1 MLMKKALLIALTLG
15 LVCVWAVPAMAIDWI
30 AFGGFTVKNMY
41 YKNIDYRNPTF
52 LGGVPG
58 GPARVVSGDSRI
70 NTTFPTFVTS
80 YVTSPAAWADPAR
93 NEEAWWLQMRGDIY
107 IVARASADLQGVF
120 GIEVNS
126 TRFGEQDSQFI
137 SYTGSAGVGSGLAG
151 RWNADAI
158 AIQVKSMYIDFKVPM
173 VPLRLKVGIQPFRL
187 REPVFLY
194 ADAAGVTGNI
204 KIPVGDYIFNIN
216 PFWAVQNHGIFANQS
231 NSFVLGTTI
240 TNVQPTDWTTADDGN
255 FFGVDFNAV
264 IGDIK
269 PGMFFAMQRLG
280 QVYTKNWDL
289 TTWPGIGILDP
300 AEGNQNM
307 WWLGA
312 YVDGKVGPIDFTGD
326 FIYNGGYDQW
336 KNGLI
341 YVADAGGLTP
351 GGTVLGGALPFNAYS
366 KRHEAW
372 ITRSVV
378 AYNLNKFRFGM
389 GFLYAT
395 GDNVSTTDK
404 QEGFMGPYRT
414 ESAKFNDDF
423 VVLTGDWGLR
433 EPYGTQN
440 VGGLFKAW
448 SYTGQ
453 GVWYIRGFADYA
465 VTDWLKLKVNAGYI
479 EDTVKGSYTSALT
492 GVTVGG
498 DEFGGDANNDQ
509 QIGWELDAG
518 VQINIYKN
526 LYLDSAFGYL
536 IGGKALLS
544 QAGGE
549 RAQDPWAWATVLSY
563 VF

>member
-1 MLMKKALLIALTLG
+1 MKKALLIALTLG
-15 LVCVWAVPAMAIDWI
+15 LICAWAVPAMAIDWI
-30 AFGGFTVKNMY
+30 GFGGFTVKNML

-58 GPARVVSGDSRI
+58 GPGRVVSADARI
-70 NTTFPTFVTS
+70 LTTAPNFVTA
-80 YVTSPAAWADPAR
+80 YVLSPTAWADPAR
-93 NEEAWWLQMRGDIY
+93 NEVSWFLQMRGDIY

-126 TRFGEQDSQFI
+126 TRFGEQDTMFSG
-137 SYTGSAGVGSGLAG
+137 YTGSSGVASGLAG

-158 AIQVKSMYIDFKVPM
+158 AIQVKSMYIDFKVPALP
-173 VPLRLKVGIQPFRL
+173 VRLKVGIQPFML
-187 REPVFLY
+187 RPAVFLY
-194 ADAAGVTGNI
+194 ADAAGVSGII
-204 KIPVGDYIFNIN
+204 KIPACDFVFNIN
-216 PFWAVQNHGIFANQS
+216 PFWAAQNHGIMANQGTTY
-231 NSFVLGTTI
+231 VLGNTVN
-240 TNVQPTDWTTADDGN
+240 NVTATDYTTADDGN

-269 PGMFFAMQRLG
+269 PGVFFAMQRLS
-280 QVYTKNWDL
+280 QVYTKNWLL
-289 TTWPGIGILDP
+289 TGWPGVLSPNP

-312 YVDGKVGPIDFTGD
+312 YVDGKVGPVDFTGD

-341 YVADAGGLTP
+341 FVSDAGGLTP
-351 GGTVLGGALPFNAYS
+351 VGTVPNLPFNAYS

-372 ITRSVV
+372 ITRAVLG
-378 AYNLNKFRFGM
+378 LNVDKLRIGA
-389 GFLYAT
+389 GFLYGT
-395 GDNVSTTDK
+395 GDNLGTLDK

-433 EPYGTQN
+433 EPYGTQTT
-440 VGGLFKAW
+440 GGLFKPW

-453 GVWYIRGFADYA
+453 GVWYVRAFADFA
-465 VTDWLKLKVNAGYI
+465 VTDWLKLKANGGFI
-479 EDTVKGSYTSALT
+479 GDTVKH
-492 GVTVGG
+492 G
-498 DEFGGDANNDQ
+498 DEFGGDANDDG
-509 QIGWELDAG
+509 QIGWELDGG

-526 LYLDSAFGYL
+526 LYLDTTFGYL

>member
-1 MLMKKALLIALTLG
+1 MKKALLIAVTLG
-15 LVCVWAVPAMAIDWI
+15 LICAWTVPAMAIDWI
-30 AFGGFTVKNMY
+30 AFGGFTVKNML
-41 YKNIDYRNPTF
+41 YKNIDYRSPVF

-58 GPARVVSGDSRI
+58 GPGRVVSADSRI
-70 NTTFPTFVTS
+70 STAAPFTTFVTG
-80 YVTSPAAWADPAR
+80 YVTSPAGWADPAR
-93 NEEAWWLQMRGDIY
+93 NETAWWLQMRGDIY

-126 TRFGEQDSQFI
+126 TRFGEQDSQFLQ
-137 SYTGSAGVGSGLAG
+137 YTGSSGLGSGLAG
-151 RWNADAI
+151 RWNADAT
-158 AIQVKSMYIDFKVPM
+158 AIQVKSMYIDFKVPALP
-173 VPLRLKVGIQPFRL
+173 VRLKVGIQPFQL
-187 REPVFLY
+187 RNPVFLY
-194 ADAAGVTGNI
+194 ADAAGVTANI
-204 KIPVGDYIFNIN
+204 KIPAGDYIFNIN
-216 PFWAVQNHGIFANQS
+216 PFWAMQNNGIFANQN
-231 NSFVLGTTI
+231 NSFILGQTI
-240 TNVQPTDWTTADDGN
+240 TNMQPTDWTTADNGN

-280 QVYTKNWDL
+280 QLYTKNWDFGAA
-289 TTWPGIGILDP
+289 GINQ
-300 AEGNQNM
+300 AEGSQNM

-312 YVDGKVGPIDFTGD
+312 YVDGKIGPIDFTDD
-326 FIYNGGYDQW
+326 FIFNGGYDQW
-336 KNGLI
+336 RNGLI
-341 YVADAGGLTP
+341 FVSDAGALTP
-351 GGTVLGGALPFNAYS
+351 LGGNSISSALPYNAYS

-372 ITRSVV
+372 ITRHVV
-378 AYNLNKFRFGM
+378 GYNMNKLRVGM
-389 GFLYAT
+389 GFLYGT
-395 GDNVSTTDK
+395 GDNLATTDR

-465 VTDWLKLKVNAGYI
+465 LTDWLKLKVNAGYI
-479 EDTVKGSYTSALT
+479 EDTVKS
-492 GVTVGG
+492 G

-509 QIGWELDAG
+509 AIGWELDAG

-526 LYLDSAFGYL
+526 LYLDTTFGYL
-536 IGGKALLS
+536 IGGKALLG
-544 QAGGE
+544 QAGGL